1 MSRERIDVNEVY
13 PYVNGSATTP
23 TGLSLYEFGGSEKH
37 VRRSHRRFIRY
48 FRSCRLVLDLGCG
61 RGSFM
66 NLLQESGVACVGV
79 DSSPSSL
86 DACKRRGLDAV
97 ELADATSYLRRHPDT
112 FEGIFCSH
120 LIEHMEPQ
128 QAAALLDSSLLA
140 LRPGGVAIFVT
151 PNAADLEVVA
161 GRFWLDTTHVRLYPS
176 ELLLS
181 MMRNS
186 GFRNLEVGT
195 FGIVTRQGLMRRVV
209 LSLLLGKH
217 YGHPNAYVIGRK
229 AIG

>member
-1 MSRERIDVNEVY
+1 
-13 PYVNGSATTP
+13 
-23 TGLSLYEFGGSEKH
+23 
-37 VRRSHRRFIRY
+37 
-48 FRSCRLVLDLGCG
+48 
-61 RGSFM
+61 
-66 NLLQESGVACVGV
+66 
-79 DSSPSSL
+79 
-86 DACKRRGLDAV
+86 
-97 ELADATSYLRRHPDT
+97 
-112 FEGIFCSH
+112 
-120 LIEHMEPQ
+120 MEPQ

-186 GFRNLEVGT
+186 GFGNLEVGT